1 MTFQNEQIDKTSSML
16 ARINWSSICA
26 MIVLLLVTSF
36 IQKITIVA
44 VSPEA
49 AAKLYFTAIVIAIVA
64 IPLSNWLFNK
74 RIGRISGSDPT
85 ELSLRVYRVAFFTKL
100 IIVCSGFFVNLVL
113 YFFSNNTHLLIIGA
127 IFIVYQMIAL
137 PSRDG
142 LLEAVGIESTEKEA
156 DQSL

>member
-36 IQKITIVA
+36 IQKITVLSI
-44 VSPEA
+44 SPET
-49 AAKLYFTAIVIAIVA
+49 AAKLYFTAIVIAFIT
-64 IPLSNWLFNK
+64 IPLTNWLFNK
-74 RIGRISGSDPT
+74 RIKRISDNDPT
-85 ELSLRVYRVAFFTKL
+85 ELSLRIYRVAFFTKL
-100 IIVCSGFFVNLVL
+100 IIVSSGFFVNLVL

-127 IFIVYQMIAL
+127 IYIVYQMIAL
-137 PSRDG
+137 PSKEG
-142 LLEAVGIESTEKEA
+142 LFEMVGIESEEKEA